1 MTTLDMCAC
10 KRGFFTLRDCGNPAT
25 TSCQLCTRRV
35 CDQHLAP
42 RVDTR
47 VCVECS
53 AKQEEG
59 QTPAAHPGQQ
69 AAAGAAGAAAA
80 QQQAPAQQQA
90 AARAALGQPDVEDED
105 AVLSREYPYRY
116 RRRYYSDWGY
126 YPWWWGTYDPYYND
140 YGYRYFDDDDD
151 DDGGGFGDS

>member
-35 CDQHLAP
+35 CDEHLAP

-47 VCVECS
+47 VCVECA

-59 QTPAAHPGQQ
+59 KQPQPAQ
-69 AAAGAAGAAAA
+69 AAAV
-80 QQQAPAQQQA
+80 QRPAV
-90 AARAALGQPDVEDED
+90 DDEEEM
-105 AVLSREYPYRY
+105 VGREYPYRY
-116 RRRYYSDWGY
+116 RRQYYSSY
-126 YPWWWGTYDPYYND
+126 SYFPWWWGTYDPFYDD

-151 DDGGGFGDS
+151 DGGGFGDS

>member
-59 QTPAAHPGQQ
+59 QTPGAQLYDPKPTAVPSATHVPGPPQQ
-69 AAAGAAGAAAA
+69 AAERCVSPC
-80 QQQAPAQQQA
+80 AP
-90 AARAALGQPDVEDED
+90 
-105 AVLSREYPYRY
+105 
-116 RRRYYSDWGY
+116 
-126 YPWWWGTYDPYYND
+126 
-140 YGYRYFDDDDD
+140 
-151 DDGGGFGDS
+151 